1 MNASSPR
8 MRMRPNAAGSA
19 VLVALFGL
27 LLAGMMAAALAELGR
42 LSLQRARIG
51 RDGVGAWFLAEA
63 GLAETIAEIEPAS
76 HFNDLLAAAPGPLAE
91 SGAPGRYAIAVSDD
105 VDDDPDDPTHDAN
118 GRVWLRLA
126 AFGPPPIRRRLE
138 AVLERDF
145 DALFP
150 GAVTLAGD
158 LGELAVGFS
167 LDGRDADAASGCTTG
182 TSRPDRFGLAIPRE
196 SALPPLELPERIN
209 GRYPL
214 PSIGRVS
221 PADLTSLATSEAA
234 DRLVP
239 GPLPSLLGDAASP
252 RFSLV
257 GGDALATGETTGG
270 GLLYVSGRLVVSG
283 SFVFTGVVVAAGGI
297 EVTSS
302 GHLDICGGVWA
313 AGSPALATHGS
324 GSIRVA
330 SDTIRTAARLAP
342 LPARARAG
350 AIAERF

>member
-1 MNASSPR
+1 MNPPR
-8 MRMRPNAAGSA
+8 HALTRPNAAGSA

-27 LLAGMMAAALAELGR
+27 LLAGVTAAALAELGR

-51 RDGVGAWFLAEA
+51 RDGVATWFLAEA
-63 GLAETIAEIEPAS
+63 GLAETIAEIAPGS
-76 HFNDLLAAAPGPLAE
+76 HFSELLAAAPGPLVE
-91 SGAPGRYAIAVSDD
+91 SGVPGHYAIAVFDD
-105 VDDDPDDPTHDAN
+105 LDDDPADPAHDAN

-126 AFGPPPIRRRLE
+126 AFGPPPTRRRLE
-138 AVLERDF
+138 AVLERDL

-150 GAVTLAGD
+150 GAATLAGD

-196 SALPPLELPERIN
+196 SLLPPLELPARIN
-209 GRYPL
+209 GREPL

-221 PADLTSLATSEAA
+221 PPDLTSLATSETA
-234 DRLVP
+234 DRLVA
-239 GPLPSLLGDAASP
+239 GPLPAMLGHATIP

-257 GGDALATGETTGG
+257 DGDALATGETNGG

-283 SFVFTGVVVAAGGI
+283 SLVFTGIVVAAGGI

-302 GHLDICGGVWA
+302 GHLGICGAAWA
-313 AGSPALATHGS
+313 AGSPALAAHGS

-330 SDTIRTAARLAP
+330 SETIRTAARLAP
-342 LPARARAG
+342 LPALARAV